1 MGRIIKVNVRKGGA
15 AAIDMVVG
23 SVEVTPTKL
32 LESGIYTILPA
43 PVTVGLSS
51 GMAEL
56 DLIPSPQGDDPAW
69 AYRVTIRDEITG
81 VSVSEYVGVP
91 AGDEPLAYTALPRY
105 RGSVASL
112 PALVPIETRGD
123 LPDGADVFTYT
134 TAAHVGAW
142 RIVPGRT
149 YYNLPVT
156 SAQSGVLEVI
166 KGGPSVTL
174 RASYFDQ
181 KWWVEAPLGVWG
193 AWNKFTSMGD
203 LPTASPSEAIL
214 ALARADGW
222 AAVYDPTNPATRQV
236 NANTGNIQRISD
248 GLGNLPDA
256 VAGTNPVTVPNAF
269 GQLWGFRERSLKVTF
284 AEPVEQPITY
294 MAVAQTDEAYN
305 SKTRWLIGGDTAG
318 GQHRVYLTPNTSRL
332 VIADNTSTMSSEG
345 AVITNRPV
353 VISASFNNGRGSTS
367 VNGQFGLTSTNGQT
381 GGPVKDI
388 RFGVRSAGVL
398 DYWQGAIGPVLIYQ
412 GEVPQE
418 KLARMSNLLMLLAG
432 IQRDQ
437 PTITEGAR
445 VFSMDAQGN
454 EEFVQGDPDAIL
466 TNGIL
471 SMTKMINAL
480 AARKFLT
487 TDALLDQVVT
497 LGDGDFNSAFASVF
511 KDGDQVTYRDIL
523 HAMALPSDNSA
534 PVALANQIGKAYTS
548 GDKSPRQRYVDVMNQ
563 ILAQDLGFK
572 GAAVMYEGGTAFLS
586 PRQVAGVLKKLSE
599 DPVLRGIFGKL
610 SYTVTI
616 TGPNARTFEIKS
628 TLDNPNW
635 PVLGYQCGKSGT
647 GSGNYHA
654 ATMWRDPKGNDHYTV
669 AMDIPYGESVNA
681 RYRDIR
687 VARDL
692 ILSGVKHINREAHAS
707 TGSPVQ
713 TTLLRNI
720 SKLVTGGSTGVYLQ
734 RIGTTV
740 EINFQGVVL
749 TESKWAGLLPDGW
762 RPALT
767 WAYGQLR
774 NADGTVDVSVS
785 KGSGT
790 LEILDPI
797 TSAPYRGTIRFE
809 VSPSAAWPVPPY
821 PGEYSNN

>member
-1 MGRIIKVNVRKGGA
+1 MY
-15 AAIDMVVG
+15 
-23 SVEVTPTKL
+23 
-32 LESGIYTILPA
+32 ESGIYKILDSPT
-43 PVTVGLSS
+43 PYGLSN
-51 GMAEL
+51 GRVDL
-56 DLIPSPQGDDPAW
+56 DLVPSPTGDDPSW
-69 AYRVTIRDEITG
+69 CYQVTIRDEITG
-81 VSVSEYVGVP
+81 KAVTEYIGVP
-91 AGDEPLAYTALPRY
+91 SGDTDLAYTDPAIRRY
-105 RGSVASL
+105 HQNGSTGTG
-112 PALVPIETRGD
+112 LVPIETRGD

-134 TAAHVGAW
+134 TAAHAGAW

-149 YYNLPVT
+149 YYNLPPVPASS
-156 SAQSGVLEVI
+156 SAQSAVLEVV

-236 NANTGNIQRISD
+236 NANTGNIQLIRD

-284 AEPVEQPITY
+284 AEPVAQPITY
-294 MAVAQTDEAYN
+294 MAVAQTDEAYS
-305 SKTRWLIGGDTAG
+305 SKTRWLIGGDTPG

-332 VIADNTSTMSSEG
+332 VLADNTSSMSSEG

-353 VISASFNNGRGSTS
+353 ALSASFNAGRGSTS

-388 RFGVRSAGVL
+388 RFGVRSSGVL
-398 DYWQGAIGPVLIYQ
+398 DYWLGTIGPVLIYR
-412 GEVPQE
+412 GDVPQE

-497 LGDGDFNSAFASVF
+497 LGSADFNSAFTSVF
-511 KDGDQVTYRDIL
+511 KEGDQVTYRDIL

-599 DPVLRGIFGKL
+599 DPVLRSIAGKF
-610 SYTVTI
+610 SHTVTI
-616 TGPNARTFEIKS
+616 TGPNARAFEIKS

-635 PVLGYQCGKSGT
+635 PILGYVCGKSGT

-654 ATMWRDPKGNDHYTV
+654 AVMWRDEKGNDHYTV

-687 VARDL
+687 VARNL

-720 SKLVTGGSTGVYLQ
+720 SKLITGGSTGVYLQ

-749 TESKWAGLLPDGW
+749 TESKWVELLPEGW

-797 TSAPYRGTIRFE
+797 TPAPYRGTIRFE
-809 VSPSAAWPVPPY
+809 VSPSTAWPVPPY